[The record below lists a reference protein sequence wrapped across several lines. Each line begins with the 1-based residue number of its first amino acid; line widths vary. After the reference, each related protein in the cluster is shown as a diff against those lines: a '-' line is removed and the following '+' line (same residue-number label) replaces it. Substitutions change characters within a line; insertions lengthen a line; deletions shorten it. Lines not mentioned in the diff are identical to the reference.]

1 MKFLDALF
9 DALHSLRS
17 NSLRSVLTTLG
28 IIIGVGAVIVMV
40 SVGNGA
46 RARVDRLIE
55 SLGANIMMIRPGSSR
70 SGGVRAGAGS
80 LPSLTQGDAQAL
92 QDEIPFVTAAAPY
105 VSGAVQI
112 VAGNLNWA
120 TTAQGITREY
130 ITAREWKL
138 ENGRFFEAGEEKNA
152 AKVTVLGKTVADN
165 LFGGLDP
172 IGQLIRIQKVPFVVV
187 GVLASR
193 GQTGQGRDQDDVV
206 MIPLTTAKKRVLGGR
221 SLGGNLVDGII
232 VKVRSAEEVP
242 QAEEEVIALMRRR
255 HRIRPGQDD
264 DFRVRNLAEMLNT
277 RADSSRA
284 LSLLLMAVASISL
297 VVGGIGIMNIMLVSV
312 TERTREI
319 GLRMAVGATGADI
332 MAQFLIESVV
342 LSLVGG
348 GIGAILGIAGSLA
361 MAHLSDWPAIID
373 SASVFLAFGFSAAVG
388 IFFGF
393 YPARK
398 ASMLDPIQA
407 LRHE

>member
-80 LPSLTQGDAQAL
+80 LPSLTQDDAQAL
-92 QDEIPFVTAAAPY
+92 QDEISFVTAAAPY
-105 VSGAVQI
+105 VSGGVQI

-120 TTAQGITREY
+120 TTAQGITRDY
-130 ITAREWKL
+130 IIAREWKL
-138 ENGRFFEAGEEKNA
+138 ENGRFFEAGEENTG

-242 QAEEEVIALMRRR
+242 QAEEAVIAVMRRR

-319 GLRMAVGATGADI
+319 GLRMAVGASGGDI

-348 GIGAILGIAGSLA
+348 FIGSLLGIAGSLA
-361 MAHLSDWPAIID
+361 MARLSDWPAIID
-373 SASVFLAFGFSAAVG
+373 STSVFLAFGFSAAVG

-398 ASMLDPIQA
+398 ASLLDPIEA

>member
-1 MKFLDALF
+1 MKLLDAFLDALR
-9 DALHSLRS
+9 SLRS

-55 SLGANIMMIRPGSSR
+55 SLGANIMMVRPGSSR

-80 LPSLTQGDAQAL
+80 LPSLTEDDAKAL
-92 QDEIPFVTAAAPY
+92 QKEIPSVAVAAPY
-105 VSGAVQI
+105 VSGSVQI

-120 TTAQGITREY
+120 TSAQGITQEY
-130 ITAREWKL
+130 IAAREWKL
-138 ENGRFFEAGEEKNA
+138 ENGRLFDPNEEKSA
-152 AKVTVLGKTVADN
+152 AKVVLIGKTVVDN
-165 LFGGLDP
+165 LFPGQDP
-172 IGQLIRIQKVPFVVV
+172 IGQSVRIQRVPFMVI

-193 GQTGQGRDQDDVV
+193 GQTGYGRDQDDVV
-206 MIPLTTAKKRVLGGR
+206 MIPLATAKKRVLGGR
-221 SLGGNLVDGII
+221 SLSGNLVDSIM

-242 QAEEEVIALMRRR
+242 RAEEEVTALLRQR
-255 HRIRPGQDD
+255 HRIRPGQSD

-277 RADSSRA
+277 RADSSKA

-319 GLRMAVGATGADI
+319 GLRMAVGATGGDI

-342 LSLVGG
+342 LSLIGG
-348 GIGAILGIAGSLA
+348 FIGAILGIAGSLG
-361 MAHLSDWPAIID
+361 MANLSDWPAIID
-373 SASVFLAFGFSAAVG
+373 SKSVFLAFGFSAAVG

-393 YPARK
+393 YPSRK
-398 ASMLDPIQA
+398 ASLLDPIEA